1 MKLKNIIQLKNGYR
15 VGFDITDEDFIERRT
30 GLFNSGVKHK
40 ILSLNQLKLEILIK
54 NKVMNEMDLSDI
66 EIAITDI
73 KYDAFD
79 GYAYFDI
86 QPAGT
91 YLKSIYKKYNIKD
104 DTKC

>member
-40 ILSLNQLKLEILIK
+40 ILSLNRFKLETLIK
-54 NKVMNEMDLSDI
+54 DKVMDEMDISEI
-66 EIAITDI
+66 EISITDI
-73 KYDAFD
+73 KHDVFD
-79 GYAYFDI
+79 GYAYFTI

-104 DTKC
+104 DIKC

>member
-30 GLFNSGVKHK
+30 GLFNSGAPYKV
-40 ILSLNQLKLEILIK
+40 LSLSQLKLEILIK
-54 NKVMNEMDLSDI
+54 NKIMKEMDLSDI
-66 EIAITDI
+66 EIATTDI
-73 KYDAFD
+73 KHDAFN
-79 GYAYFDI
+79 GYAYFKM

-104 DTKC
+104 DIK